1 MNTQEKLGLTSSSD
15 PGESIAVVGG
25 GIAGIA
31 AALDLAKNGIS
42 RVTVYEK
49 SGQLGG
55 LNSPYRWQDL
65 VCDRFYHVILP
76 SDSFTIEFLGQLGLA
91 DRLHWTE
98 TKSGFYGG
106 KKLVPFSST
115 KDFIR
120 FPFLSL
126 YQKFRLGMGILYCA
140 RIGTLDKLD
149 RLSVPQWMRRVF
161 GQKVYENF
169 WGPLVRGKLGDAA
182 ERTSAALLGATIKRL
197 YGARSGARLRERMGT
212 VIGGTRALQG
222 AAEKRLS
229 ELAVALRLATPVES
243 LAFRDGKIM
252 LQSPAGRRAFD
263 KVLLTIPNPEIL
275 KIIGDAQISAAWAD
289 VMETEYLG
297 IICVLLILNR
307 SLSPYYVI
315 NVLDKNLPFTGIVE
329 STAVIPEGA
338 FGGRHLVYLPKY
350 VTQDDPLT
358 KTSDRR
364 IEEDFRESLR
374 HIFPGL
380 RNEDILHG
388 QVFRENYV
396 QPIHRPQTA
405 IARPSSRSPLPG
417 VYLANASLIPNS
429 TLNNN
434 AVLEEAHETARMMA
448 ADRRT

>member
-1 MNTQEKLGLTSSSD
+1 MKSQEKLGLTSPSY

-31 AALDLAKNGIS
+31 AALELAESGTS

-76 SDSFTIEFLGQLGLA
+76 SDRFSVEFLGRLGLA
-91 DRLHWTE
+91 DRMHWTE
-98 TKSGFYGG
+98 AKSGFYGE
-106 KKLVPFSST
+106 KKFVPFSST

-126 YQKFRLGMGILYCA
+126 RRKFRLGMGIVYSA
-140 RIGTLDKLD
+140 RFEKLDKLD
-149 RLSVPQWMRRVF
+149 RFSVPQWMRRVF
-161 GQKVYENF
+161 GQKVYDDF
-169 WGPLVRGKLGDAA
+169 WEPLVRAKLGDAA

-197 YGARSGARLRERMGT
+197 YGARSGARLREKMSSI
-212 VIGGTRALQG
+212 IGGTCALQS
-222 AAEKRLS
+222 AAEKKLS
-229 ELAVALRLATPVES
+229 ELAVELRLGTPVERLS
-243 LAFRDGKIM
+243 FQDGKIM
-252 LQSPAGRRAFD
+252 LQSPEDRWAFD

-275 KIIGDAQISAAWAD
+275 KIIRDVHVSAAWA
-289 VMETEYLG
+289 EIINTEYLG
-297 IICVLLILNR
+297 IICVLLLLNR

-329 STAVIPEGA
+329 STNLLPEGT

-350 VTQDDPLT
+350 VIQEDPLT
-358 KTSDRR
+358 KTPDHR
-364 IEEDFRESLR
+364 IKEVFIASLR
-374 HIFPGL
+374 KIFPGL

-388 QVFRENYV
+388 QVFRENCV
-396 QPIHRPQTA
+396 QPIRRPRTA
-405 IARPSSRSPLPG
+405 DARPSSRCPLPG
-417 VYLANASLIPNS
+417 VYLANASLIPNA

-434 AVLEEAHETARMMA
+434 AVLEKVHEAARMMA
-448 ADRRT
+448 ADRRA